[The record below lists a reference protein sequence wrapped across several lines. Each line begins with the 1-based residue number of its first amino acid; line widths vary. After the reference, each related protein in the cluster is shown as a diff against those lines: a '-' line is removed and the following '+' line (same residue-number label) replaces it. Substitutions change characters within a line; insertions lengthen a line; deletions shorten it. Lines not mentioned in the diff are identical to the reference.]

1 MLPPPLRSMESPA
14 SSQWRAHRVS
24 ICLRSLALLAS
35 LAAVVAFAYSQDA
48 HDRGVVVTQDL
59 GHHLVTPATGT
70 TEYAF
75 IWSLIILSIELS
87 SPTDLHP
94 GIYVAFDLL
103 AWAAVAAGVSLYL
116 GVQEPYYTGD
126 GYTCGGVYPDCDGKR
141 VARVEHFGTA
151 MGFLAIVIHFGFFV
165 WACRATDKL
174 RKSQRV
180 SRKGVFNY
188 PNDPEERREVYKR
201 PISCLSCLFQSRR

>member
-1 MLPPPLRSMESPA
+1 MESPA
-14 SSQWRAHRVS
+14 STQWRAHRAS
-24 ICLRSLALLAS
+24 ICIRSIALVAS
-35 LAAVVAFAYSQDA
+35 LAAVIAFAYSQNV

-87 SPTDLHP
+87 LPIDLHP

-103 AWAAVAAGVSLYL
+103 AWAAVATGVSLYL
-116 GVQEPYYTGD
+116 GIQEPYYTGN
-126 GYTCGGVYPDCDGKR
+126 GYTCGRDYPECDGKR
-141 VARVEHFGTA
+141 VASVEHFGTA

-165 WACRATDKL
+165 LACRATDKL
-174 RKSQRV
+174 RKSRHL
-180 SRKGVFNY
+180 SRKGAFN
-188 PNDPEERREVYKR
+188 DTAA
-201 PISCLSCLFQSRR
+201 